1 MAPTRRRIEH
11 SFTIRVTVPAGAT
24 NTPPTLTKTDTKVAV
39 TEAGVDA
46 SNAAVAGDPAANGS
60 LMATDMEQTALGIQ
74 GCADTVA
81 STACTGFRD
90 GTTAGLGIPGIYGTF
105 TLTAPAN
112 SNSFTW
118 TYMLDNTDSDTNAL
132 AAGGATATETLRVRA
147 DDGVGNTTDMAGM
160 GRSRHSTTLAVEVT
174 ITGTNDRPTVANA
187 IPSVMDATQGE
198 RFNYTV
204 PQNTFTDVDDDDAG
218 LTITV
223 TQDDTDAT
231 NPPSLS
237 YDTTTRQISGSVPAN
252 GTGRV
257 AVSVNAGDGK
267 GGMATA
273 MFTLN
278 LLAVPVPVDQTTAET
293 DSIELTPDVFGFQD
307 DDTRLESVTITSLP
321 DPDNEGRLLLNGNP
335 VMANTPIMAAAL
347 ANLEFVP
354 VNRKVSAAGTA
365 TATYMLTYTTAGTNG
380 GASSGTVNIVITFS
394 DSVPTVAAGID
405 NQEIAEDTRFTF
417 PIPLD
422 AFDPVDIDDP
432 ITLAETPTQANG
444 SPLPSWLMFMAG
456 SGLGTFSGTPPE
468 KAPDVTVR
476 VTVKDVADN
485 KAFTDFIFQV
495 TGGRPTFTI
504 FSVTHDSA
512 SGEAVVTVGLLEGSS
527 NVTGTVT
534 VTVNVTA
541 DNGYIANEKGK
552 EKTATFT
559 AANAN
564 QVVRVKLDR
573 RLGPDAMITAEVL
586 PSTANDYEVS
596 PPTAGSGQAR
606 IAAED
611 ESRNVRGQYVEHAL
625 GGFARSMG
633 WGVVDSVRN
642 RMSVVGAGGAM
653 QRSAVDLS
661 GLVDYAQAR
670 AGSDVDVKGLLAL
683 ARAAGE
689 GDSEQSAAELSG
701 LVKDYLQSRASPE
714 GGPVAYHEAALAVR
728 EAGEGG
734 SSELTAAELS
744 GLVRDYLQSGAGP
757 ESGPARAVSGAA
769 DSVWDG
775 VQVWSSLKRDDLSFD
790 DKGLDFKGDTTS
802 LALGIEKALG
812 SKGLLGVAVN
822 WHDGKL
828 DLADDNYALAV
839 SGEVKMEQWSLAPYA
854 VLATDHGRIWGS
866 VGIGG
871 GTLDYKDRHGVFTE
885 TGSSDVSMNVL
896 AAGAE
901 YDIMETHSWELLGRV
916 EGMSAS
922 METGDEDDGLYG
934 NQDVRV
940 HGLRGEFE
948 FAWPTVSAGGDH
960 YRPYLTAG
968 YRLDEGDGTGG
979 KAFEYGGGLDVDTGD
994 FTFSGSA
1001 RLQGLE
1007 GEGDYD
1013 RRSYTY
1019 AMAYD
1024 RGRDRRGLSLSM
1036 QNSYGSAESRDYFA
1050 RQVPWARSANGGLSA
1065 DERSRTDMEAGY
1077 GFAVRGL
1084 LTGHS
1089 EGMLKPFV
1097 KTNLDGSAAS
1107 EWSLGLTLES
1117 GFGNI
1122 GLEHKTRPA
1131 TGRRE
1136 DDQHEIQLK
1145 FNFDF

>member
-1 MAPTRRRIEH
+1 MV
-11 SFTIRVTVPAGAT
+11 TIRVI
-24 NTPPTLTKTDTKVAV
+24 
-39 TEAGVDA
+39 
-46 SNAAVAGDPAANGS
+46 
-60 LMATDMEQTALGIQ
+60 ATD
-74 GCADTVA
+74 AD
-81 STACTGFRD
+81 
-90 GTTAGLGIPGIYGTF
+90 
-105 TLTAPAN
+105 
-112 SNSFTW
+112 
-118 TYMLDNTDSDTNAL
+118 
-132 AAGGATATETLRVRA
+132 AGG
-147 DDGVGNTTDMAGM
+147 
-160 GRSRHSTTLAVEVT
+160 
-174 ITGTNDRPTVANA
+174 TGPEA
-187 IPSVMDATQGE
+187 M
-198 RFNYTV
+198 
-204 PQNTFTDVDDDDAG
+204 
-218 LTITV
+218 
-223 TQDDTDAT
+223 QD
-231 NPPSLS
+231 
-237 YDTTTRQISGSVPAN
+237 
-252 GTGRV
+252 
-257 AVSVNAGDGK
+257 
-267 GGMATA
+267 
-273 MFTLN
+273 FTLN
-278 LLAVPVPVDQTTAET
+278 LLAVPVPPSLTTAVTVMEVDPGT
-293 DSIELTPDVFGFQD
+293 DPAAPTSGVAITAVDLGFID
-307 DDTRLESVTITSLP
+307 ENDTRLESVTFTVPAVTVGVLYRNGVAVTTSSLTLTRA
-321 DPDNEGRLLLNGNP
+321 EL
-335 VMANTPIMAAAL
+335 AAA
-347 ANLEFVP
+347 NLRFVP
-354 VNRKVSAAGTA
+354 ANKKAASTPSI
-365 TATYMLTYTTAGTNG
+365 TFTTMGNNG
-380 GASSGTVNIVITFS
+380 GAITSMLNYTVPASDDAPVVVTKTAMVNGQNMTVMGIAPQNVNEGGSFSYTIQVGFEPTDDFNPVDTDDANLTFTAHIVDGNTETALRL
-394 DSVPTVAAGID
+394 PTHAGP
-405 NQEIAEDTRFTF
+405 DTATDWLR
-417 PIPLD
+417 
-422 AFDPVDIDDP
+422 FDPA
-432 ITLAETPTQANG
+432 TG
-444 SPLPSWLMFMAG
+444 R
-456 SGLGTFSGTPPE
+456 FSGTPPE
-468 KAPDVTVR
+468 GAARVMVRVRAKDARDDDMYSATSTFTLTVGGLPTFSITRVEYKEGKVNITVTSDSAVMMDTTVKVRVVASKGHVRGGDYDAPFTVGMGGNTYKLSLPLQRVFGPQGAVTVR
-476 VTVKDVADN
+476 IVDDPSYQVSADS
-485 KAFTDFIFQV
+485 
-495 TGGRPTFTI
+495 R
-504 FSVTHDSA
+504 
-512 SGEAVVTVGLLEGSS
+512 VGALDMMGV
-527 NVTGTVT
+527 NMVT
-534 VTVNVTA
+534 VT
-541 DNGYIANEKGK
+541 GE
-552 EKTATFT
+552 
-559 AANAN
+559 
-564 QVVRVKLDR
+564 VV
-573 RLGPDAMITAEVL
+573 
-586 PSTANDYEVS
+586 
-596 PPTAGSGQAR
+596 AGG
-606 IAAED
+606 ED
-611 ESRNVRGQYVEHAL
+611 EARNVRGQYVEHAL

-661 GLVDYAQAR
+661 GLVDYAQTKVGADI
-670 AGSDVDVKGLLAL
+670 DVDGLLAL

-839 SGEVKMEQWSLAPYA
+839 SGEIKMEQWSLAPYA

-871 GTLDYKDRHGVFTE
+871 GTLDYKDRHGVFGD

-1136 DDQHEIQLK
+1136 DDQHEIQLNFK
-1145 FNFDF
+1145 FDF